1 MGRGST
7 CSILESVYAGAAVRR
22 AIAVTAAVCAAL
34 WVAHA
39 QAGTYTTQDVTIPMS
54 DGVQIAA
61 TLFTPDGAP
70 PNGGRPAVM
79 LLHGIGQTRNSVD
92 GATGTSVNGLAGEW
106 LASEGYV
113 VLTFDAR
120 GHGASGGLFSLD
132 GPREVDDVGELQ
144 RWLSQQP
151 GVNPSRLG
159 AFGVSLGGGAL
170 WRAAAEGVRFAA
182 IVAGVTWTDLYE
194 ALLPQDLA
202 KSGAI
207 FGFQSSVSGRLEP
220 NTARLLPD
228 AIAST
233 NLGALRSFTQERSA
247 RHLLDRVRT
256 PVFMIQGRRDFAFD
270 MEQALAA
277 FSRLRGPKRL
287 YLTGLGHSPA
297 TNPPAERPHVLT
309 QVRLWFDRFLK
320 AVANGIE
327 SRPPIEIAPDP
338 WRGKNVEFR
347 TLPRRKVLSYRLKG
361 TRTIESAGAVVRT
374 LRLPRRPLELFGMPL
389 VQATVSTRTGWRHLV
404 AVLSAVRPDRT
415 EVVVSAG
422 GTSTASLGRKPR
434 RVTIRLMSNATLIP
448 AGSQLRLTLA
458 ATSAPLYIVGVPPGS
473 RLTIGRVTVSLP
485 ALRQPISR

>member
-1 MGRGST
+1 
-7 CSILESVYAGAAVRR
+7 VRR
-22 AIAVTAAVCAAL
+22 AIAVTAVLCCAL
-34 WVAHA
+34 VAA
-39 QAGTYTTQDVTIPMS
+39 DARAGTYTAQDVAIPMS

-61 TLFTPDGAP
+61 TLFTPDGPAP
-70 PNGGRPAVM
+70 ADGRPAVM
-79 LLHGIGQTRNSVD
+79 LLHGMAQTRGSVD
-92 GATGTSVNGLAGEW
+92 GATGTSPNGVAGEW

-120 GHGASGGLFSLD
+120 AHGASGGLFALD
-132 GPREVDDVGELQ
+132 GPREVDDVTELR

-151 GVNPSRLG
+151 GVNPSRIG

-170 WRAAAEGVRFAA
+170 WRAAAEGTRFAA
-182 IVAGVTWTDLYE
+182 IVTGMTWTDLYE

-207 FGFQSSVSGRLEP
+207 FGFQSSAAGRLEP
-220 NTARLLPD
+220 SVARLLPD
-228 AIAST
+228 AMAST
-233 NLGALRSFTQERSA
+233 NLPAFRSFTQERSV
-247 RHLLDRVRT
+247 RHLLDRVRA

-270 MEQALAA
+270 MDQALAA
-277 FSRLRGPKRL
+277 LSRLRGPKRL

-297 TNPPAERPHVLT
+297 SNSPAERPHVLT
-309 QVRLWFDRFLK
+309 QMRLWFDRFLK
-320 AVANGIE
+320 NAPNGIE

-338 WRGKNVEFR
+338 WRGTSVLFR
-347 TLPRRKVLSYRLKG
+347 TVPRRKVVSYRLKG
-361 TRTIESAGAVVRT
+361 TRTIESTGTHTRA

-389 VQATVSTRTGWRHLV
+389 VQTTISTKTGWTHLV

-415 EVVVSAG
+415 EVVVSMG
-422 GTSTASLGRKPR
+422 GASTATLGRRPR

-458 ATSAPLYIVGVPPGS
+458 ATSGPLYLVGVPEGS

>member
-1 MGRGST
+1 MGHEA
-7 CSILESVYAGAAVRR
+7 ILESVYAGTAVRR
-22 AIAVTAAVCAAL
+22 AIAVTATLCAAL
-34 WVAHA
+34 WVADA
-39 QAGTYTTQDVTIPMS
+39 RPGTYVSQDVTIPMS

-61 TLFTPDGAP
+61 TLFTPDGAA

-79 LLHGIGQTRNSVD
+79 LLHGIGQTRGSVD
-92 GATGTSVNGLAGEW
+92 AATGTSTNGVAGEW
-106 LASEGYV
+106 LAAEGYV

-120 GHGASGGLFSLD
+120 AHGGSGGLFSLD
-132 GPREVDDVGELQ
+132 GPREVDDVGELR

-151 GVNPSRLG
+151 GVNPSRIG
-159 AFGVSLGGGAL
+159 AFGVSLGGGAV
-170 WRAAAEGVRFAA
+170 WRAAVEGVQFAA
-182 IVAGVTWTDLYE
+182 IVTGVTWTDLYE

-207 FGFQSSVSGRLEP
+207 FGFQSTVSGRLEH

-228 AIAST
+228 AMASA
-233 NLGALRSFTQERSA
+233 NLSAVRTFTQERSA

-270 MEQALAA
+270 MDQALAA

-297 TNPPAERPHVLT
+297 TNPPAERPYVLT
-309 QVRLWFDRFLK
+309 QMRLWFDRFLK
-320 AVANGIE
+320 GMPNGIE

-338 WRGKNVEFR
+338 WRGTSVQFR
-347 TLPRRKVLSYRLKG
+347 TLPRRKVVSYRLKG
-361 TRTIESAGAVVRT
+361 TRTIDSAGTVART

-389 VQATVSTRTGWRHLV
+389 VQATVSTKTGWRHLV

-415 EVVVSAG
+415 EVVVSTG
-422 GTSTASLGRKPR
+422 GASTATLGRKPR
-434 RVTIRLMSNATLIP
+434 SVTIRLMSNATLIP
-448 AGSQLRLTLA
+448 AGSHLRLTLA
-458 ATSAPLYIVGVPPGS
+458 ATSTPLYIVGVQPGS

>member
-1 MGRGST
+1 
-7 CSILESVYAGAAVRR
+7 VRR
-22 AIAVTAAVCAAL
+22 AIVLTATLCAAL
-34 WVAHA
+34 WVAEA
-39 QAGTYTTQDVTIPMS
+39 RPGTYASQDVTIPMS
-54 DGVQIAA
+54 DGVQIAG
-61 TLFTPDGAP
+61 TLFTPDGAA

-92 GATGTSVNGLAGEW
+92 GATGTSANAVAGEW

-113 VLTFDAR
+113 ALTFDAR
-120 GHGASGGLFSLD
+120 AHGGSGGLFSLD
-132 GPREVDDVGELQ
+132 GPREVADVRELQ
-144 RWLSQQP
+144 RWLSQRP
-151 GVNPSRLG
+151 GVNPSRIG
-159 AFGVSLGGGAL
+159 AFGISLGGAAF

-182 IVAGVTWTDLYE
+182 LVTGATWTDLYE

-207 FGFQSSVSGRLEP
+207 FGFQSSIVTRLEP

-233 NLGALRSFTQERSA
+233 NLEAIRGYARERSV

-270 MEQALAA
+270 MEQALSA
-277 FSRLRGPKRL
+277 FSLLRSPKRL

-297 TNPPAERPHVLT
+297 TNSPAERPYMLT
-309 QVRLWFDRFLK
+309 QMRLWFDRFLK
-320 AVANGIE
+320 NVPNGIE
-327 SRPPIEIAPDP
+327 TRPPIEIAPDP
-338 WRGKNVEFR
+338 WPGRNVQVR
-347 TLPRRKVLSYRLKG
+347 SLPRRKVVSYRLKG
-361 TRTIESAGAVVRT
+361 TRTIESAGAVVRV
-374 LRLPRRPLELFGMPL
+374 LRLPRRRLELFGSPL

-434 RVTIRLMSNATLIP
+434 RVTIRMMSNATLIP

-458 ATSAPLYIVGVPPGS
+458 ATSAPLYVVGVPPGS
-473 RLTIGRVTVSLP
+473 QLTIGRVAVSLP

>member
-1 MGRGST
+1 
-7 CSILESVYAGAAVRR
+7 VRR
-22 AIAVTAAVCAAL
+22 AIAVTAAVCAAF
-34 WVAHA
+34 WAPYA
-39 QAGTYTTQDVTIPMS
+39 DAGTYTSQDLTIPMS

-61 TLFTPDGAP
+61 TLFTPDGAA

-79 LLHGIGQTRNSVD
+79 LLHGIGQTRSSVE
-92 GATGTSVNGLAGEW
+92 GATGTSANAVAGEW

-120 GHGASGGLFSLD
+120 GHGSSGGLFALD
-132 GPREVDDVGELQ
+132 GPREVDDVAELQ
-144 RWLSQQP
+144 RWLSQRP
-151 GVNPSRLG
+151 GVNPTRIG
-159 AFGVSLGGGAL
+159 AFGVSLGGGAV

-194 ALLPQDLA
+194 ALFPQDLA

-207 FGFQSSVSGRLEP
+207 FGFQSSVAGRLDP

-228 AIAST
+228 AIASA
-233 NLGALRSFTQERSA
+233 NLLALRSYAQERSA

-270 MEQALAA
+270 MEQALSALA
-277 FSRLRGPKRL
+277 RLRTPKRL

-297 TNPPAERPHVLT
+297 TNSPAERPYVLT

-320 AVANGIE
+320 DVPNGIE

-338 WRGKNVEFR
+338 WRGRNVELR
-347 TLPRRKVLSYRLKG
+347 TLPRRKVVSYRLRG
-361 TRTIESAGAVVRT
+361 TRTIESGGAVVRT

-404 AVLSAVRPDRT
+404 AVLSAVTPDRR
-415 EVVVSAG
+415 EVVVSTG
-422 GTSTASLGRKPR
+422 GTSTASLGAKPR

-448 AGSQLRLTLA
+448 AGSQLRLTLS
-458 ATSAPLYIVGVPPGS
+458 ATSTPLYVVGVPAGS

-485 ALRQPISR
+485 ALRRPISR

>member
-1 MGRGST
+1 VLRR
-7 CSILESVYAGAAVRR
+7 SVVLAA
-22 AIAVTAAVCAAL
+22 AFAVSVVGFADAR
-34 WVAHA
+34 
-39 QAGTYTTQDVTIPMS
+39 AGTYTSQDVIIPMS
-54 DGVQIAA
+54 DGVQIGA

-70 PNGGRPAVM
+70 SPGGAPAVM
-79 LLHGIGQTRNSVD
+79 LLHGIGQTRTSVD
-92 GATGTSVNGLAGEW
+92 GATGTSANDVAGAW

-120 GHGASGGLFSLD
+120 AHGASGGLFSLD
-132 GPREVDDVGELQ
+132 GPREVDDVRELR
-144 RWLSQQP
+144 RWLSERP
-151 GVNPSRLG
+151 GVNPSRIG

-170 WRAAAEGVRFAA
+170 WRAAVEGVRFAA
-182 IVAGVTWTDLYE
+182 IVTGVTWTDLYE

-207 FGFQSSVSGRLEP
+207 FGFQSTVSGRLEP

-228 AIAST
+228 AVAST
-233 NLGALRSFTQERSA
+233 NLQALRSFTEARSA

-277 FSRLRGPKRL
+277 FSRLRAPKRL

-297 TNPPAERPHVLT
+297 TNSPAERPHVLA
-309 QVRLWFDRFLK
+309 QLRLWFDRFLK
-320 AVANGIE
+320 DVPNGIE

-338 WRGKNVEFR
+338 WRGRTFQFR
-347 TLPRRKVLSYRLKG
+347 VLPRRKVVSYRLKG
-361 TRTIESAGAVVRT
+361 TRTIESTGAVVRV
-374 LRLPRRPLELFGMPL
+374 LRLPRRPLELFGSPL
-389 VQATVSTRTGWRHLV
+389 VQATISTRTGWRHIV

-422 GTSTASLGRKPR
+422 GTSTASLGVKPR

-448 AGSQLRLTLA
+448 AGSTLKLTLG
-458 ATSAPLYIVGVPPGS
+458 ATSAPLYVVGVPPGS
-473 RLTIGRVTVSLP
+473 RLTIGRVALSLP

>member
-1 MGRGST
+1 
-7 CSILESVYAGAAVRR
+7 VPRR
-22 AIAVTAAVCAAL
+22 AIALTVALCAAL
-34 WVAHA
+34 SVADA
-39 QAGTYTTQDVTIPMS
+39 RGGTYTSQDLTIPMS

-61 TLFTPDGAP
+61 TVFTPTGTP
-70 PNGGRPAVM
+70 PPQGWPAVM
-79 LLHGIGQTRNSVD
+79 LLHGIGQTRSAVD
-92 GATGTSVNGLAGEW
+92 GMTGTSANGVAGEW
-106 LASEGYV
+106 LASEGYA

-120 GHGASGGLFSLD
+120 AHGASGGLFSLD
-132 GPREVDDVGELQ
+132 GPREVDDVRELH
-144 RWLSQQP
+144 RWLSQRP
-151 GVNPSRLG
+151 GVNPIRIG
-159 AFGVSLGGGAL
+159 AFGISLGGGAL
-170 WRAAAEGVRFAA
+170 WRAAVESVRFAA
-182 IVAGVTWTDLYE
+182 IVTGVTWTDLYE

-233 NLGALRSFTQERSA
+233 NLNALRGFTQERSA
-247 RHLLDRVRT
+247 RHLLDRMRA

-277 FSRLRGPKRL
+277 FSRLRVPKRL

-297 TNPPAERPHVLT
+297 TNPPAERPYVLA
-309 QVRLWFDRFLK
+309 QMRLWFDRFLK
-320 AVANGIE
+320 DVPNGIE
-327 SRPPIEIAPDP
+327 ARPPIEIAPDP
-338 WRGKNVEFR
+338 WRGRSVQFK
-347 TLPRRKVLSYRLKG
+347 TLPRRKVVSYRLKG
-361 TRTIESAGAVVRT
+361 TRTIESSGSVVRV
-374 LRLPRRPLELFGMPL
+374 LRLPRRPLELFGSPL
-389 VQATVSTRTGWRHLV
+389 VQATLSTRTRWPHLV

-422 GTSTASLGRKPR
+422 GTSTASLGTKSR

-458 ATSAPLYIVGVPPGS
+458 ATSTPLYVVGVPPGS
-473 RLTIGRVTVSLP
+473 RLTIGRVALSLP

>member
-1 MGRGST
+1 MRRCAPVFVVVG
-7 CSILESVYAGAAVRR
+7 LALVGAADAR
-22 AIAVTAAVCAAL
+22 
-34 WVAHA
+34 
-39 QAGTYTTQDVTIPMS
+39 AGTYTSQEVAIPMS

-61 TLFTPDGAP
+61 TLFTPDGAAP
-70 PNGGRPAVM
+70 AGGRPAVM
-79 LLHGIGQTRNSVD
+79 LLHGIGQTRGSVE
-92 GATGTSVNGLAGEW
+92 GATGTSANAVAGEW

-113 VLTFDAR
+113 ALTFDAR
-120 GHGASGGLFSLD
+120 AHGASGGLFSLD
-132 GPREVDDVGELQ
+132 GPREVGDVRELQ
-144 RWLSQQP
+144 RWLSQRP
-151 GVNPSRLG
+151 GVNPSRIG

-182 IVAGVTWTDLYE
+182 LVTGVTWTDLYE

-207 FGFQSSVSGRLEP
+207 VGFQSSVAARLEP

-228 AIAST
+228 AIAGT
-233 NLGALRSFTQERSA
+233 NLAAIRAYARERSA

-256 PVFMIQGRRDFAFD
+256 PDFMIQGRRDFAFD
-270 MEQALAA
+270 MEQALSA
-277 FSRLRGPKRL
+277 FSLLRAPKRL

-297 TNPPAERPHVLT
+297 TNSPAERPYVLT
-309 QVRLWFDRFLK
+309 QMRLWFDRFLK
-320 AVANGIE
+320 SVPNGIE

-338 WRGKNVEFR
+338 WPGKNVQVR
-347 TLPRRKVLSYRLKG
+347 SLPRRKVVSYRLRG
-361 TRTIESAGAVVRT
+361 TRTIESAWTVVRI
-374 LRLPRRPLELFGMPL
+374 LRLPRRPLELFGSPL

-422 GTSTASLGRKPR
+422 GTSTASLGRKAR
-434 RVTIRLMSNATLIP
+434 RVTIRMMSNATLIP

-458 ATSAPLYIVGVPPGS
+458 ATSTPLYVIGVPPGS